1 MSDRDLVRDLPRDTR
16 TQLCEELIEIILGS
30 KKDNLPNELV
40 SNILGFW
47 KNNQLITTENTLNL
61 LRQSYEL
68 NAKVT
73 RVLLL
78 SLGLNQLTETFEAKA
93 RMEG

>member
-1 MSDRDLVRDLPRDTR
+1 MSDRNLIRDLPRDTR
-16 TQLCEELIEIILGS
+16 TQLCEELIEIILGT

-40 SNILGFW
+40 SNILGCW

-61 LRQSYEL
+61 LQQSYEF

-73 RVLLL
+73 RMLLL
-78 SLGLNQLTETFEAKA
+78 RLGLNQLTETFEAKA
-93 RMEG
+93 RIGG

>member
-1 MSDRDLVRDLPRDTR
+1 MSDRDLVRYLPRDTR
-16 TQLCEELIEIILGS
+16 SQLCEELIEIILGS
-30 KKDNLPNELV
+30 KKDGLPNELV

-78 SLGLNQLTETFEAKA
+78 RLGLNQLTETFEAKA